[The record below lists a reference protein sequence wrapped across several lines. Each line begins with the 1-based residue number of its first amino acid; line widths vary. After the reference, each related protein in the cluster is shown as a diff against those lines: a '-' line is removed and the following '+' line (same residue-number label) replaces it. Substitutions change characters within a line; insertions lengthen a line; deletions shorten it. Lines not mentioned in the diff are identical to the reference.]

1 MAIDQLPF
9 DVKIPTNEPGT
20 TGIDQLDDETVEEE
34 VTWKDLPAPG
44 ALLMRK
50 PNKRE
55 WQAMKNFGRGI
66 LGMQKELALDMMPVL
81 GEKRMF
87 GYYDEEKELLQKAI
101 EEKDYPGIGVHGVG
115 APIMAAGMI
124 PWWLGGS
131 LIRPLTRN
139 VGKAYRIATAPFRKK
154 ASGYMEQGNELIG
167 YLGPQ
172 GYGEFSALIN
182 TPQKRVAYEQ
192 WLKGLPEYRRV
203 ADPAMVRTNL
213 REFQLLTPERI
224 AILDAE
230 GRAEAVI
237 RRSMPEAS
245 QAHVRKEFHKNVQ
258 EQKVKHQASVSD
270 KTKMLESG
278 SVPTRITEK
287 FTLGE
292 SLTPVRTGTAAT
304 TSEFLGSQAYD
315 VIGMANFKQMPVKNM
330 TEYLAGMVRSG
341 KLKKEELFDS
351 GLLKLDANNKPIGG
365 TLFDLS
371 SNTPNMVIGKQDILK
386 VLKESPAQ
394 NLKIKTYKSATVSPA
409 VYYDLYATTTMM
421 GNTMDNFLQ
430 KAIFAT
436 KNTAAR
442 GKLRQVQKDVKALDK
457 SMYHTANDLRF
468 DNSNFRNEF
477 FLPMVERMNNILPSL
492 DSGTQQVLRAYI
504 ENAKKINKMANQAGV
519 TKKGHVDIFQASGG
533 THSSF
538 ERDYS
543 LPGGFNYQEKVIYL
557 DEAIPFNRSS
567 GRARFTAHYPVDNP
581 IVHSR
586 YKTRYDRSGNEIIA
600 IEEIQS
606 DTLQP
611 FWGTK
616 KDATAAEKA
625 ALVKKREAMTSPFG
639 MTFKEALVRR
649 RLNEINKEMEP
660 FLPKNLKKEVA
671 PGQWVNR
678 SMTDKELKHLQKLDA
693 EKAELRKFLTKQ
705 DVQVE
710 GAAVSSLQSPVS
722 SEQVDFFPYLRRTGG
737 VPGYDMLA
745 IKTMVD
751 DAIRSGQRGV
761 TIVPAGVGNRSK
773 EAGMYIYYGDSRGTK
788 VKGLTQKALPGGK
801 KKKVSPDA
809 VYVDALKKIAKQIE
823 KEHGIKLK
831 VVQREIFN
839 YDPMKL
845 YAIENKNGEVIASF
859 KTRQNRDFVLAKKN
873 EMSPSGE
880 GFNAI
885 NFGEGAPGSP
895 EMRKGSFKS
904 IVLEIP
910 DSAAKQLSKKKM
922 STYRY
927 GGLVAIAPKREYF
940 AAVI

>member
-1 MAIDQLPF
+1 
-9 DVKIPTNEPGT
+9 
-20 TGIDQLDDETVEEE
+20 
-34 VTWKDLPAPG
+34 
-44 ALLMRK
+44 
-50 PNKRE
+50 
-55 WQAMKNFGRGI
+55 
-66 LGMQKELALDMMPVL
+66 
-81 GEKRMF
+81 
-87 GYYDEEKELLQKAI
+87 
-101 EEKDYPGIGVHGVG
+101 
-115 APIMAAGMI
+115 
-124 PWWLGGS
+124 
-131 LIRPLTRN
+131 
-139 VGKAYRIATAPFRKK
+139 
-154 ASGYMEQGNELIG
+154 
-167 YLGPQ
+167 
-172 GYGEFSALIN
+172 
-182 TPQKRVAYEQ
+182 
-192 WLKGLPEYRRV
+192 
-203 ADPAMVRTNL
+203 
-213 REFQLLTPERI
+213 
-224 AILDAE
+224 
-230 GRAEAVI
+230 
-237 RRSMPEAS
+237 
-245 QAHVRKEFHKNVQ
+245 
-258 EQKVKHQASVSD
+258 
-270 KTKMLESG
+270 MLESG

-315 VIGMANFKQMPVKNM
+315 VIGMANFNQMPVKNM

-386 VLKESPAQ
+386 ILKESPAQ

-442 GKLRQVQKDVKALDK
+442 SKLRQVQKDIKALDK
-457 SMYHTANDLRF
+457 SMYHTANDLKF
-468 DNSNFRNEF
+468 DNSNFQNVHF
-477 FLPMVERMNNILPSL
+477 VPMMERMNNLLPSL

-504 ENAKKINKMANQAGV
+504 ENAKKINKMANQGGV
-519 TKKGHVDIFQASGG
+519 TKKGHVEAFKASGG
-533 THSSF
+533 THSGF
-538 ERDYS
+538 ESAHS

-557 DEAIPFNRSS
+557 DEAIPFNTGK
-567 GRARFTAHYPVDNP
+567 GRTRFTSHFPVDNP
-581 IVHSR
+581 IVHIRS
-586 YKTRYDRSGNEIIA
+586 KSRYDRSGNPITA

-611 FWGTK
+611 FW
-616 KDATAAEKA
+616 DAGGKS
-625 ALVKKREAMTSPFG
+625 KREAMTSPFG
-639 MTFKEALVRR
+639 TALTEAHVRR

-660 FLPKNLKKEVA
+660 FLPKNLKTQVE

-678 SMTDKELKHLQKLDA
+678 TMTDKELKHLQKLDA

-705 DVQVE
+705 DAQLE
-710 GAAVSSLQSPVS
+710 GAATGAIRAPTG
-722 SEQVDFFPYLRRTGG
+722 EKVDFFPYLRRTGG

-761 TIVPAGVGNRSK
+761 TIVPAGVGNRSSD
-773 EAGMYIYYGDSRGTK
+773 AGMYLFYGDSRGTK
-788 VKGLTQKALPGGK
+788 IRGLKTKALPGGK

-809 VYVDALKKIAKQIE
+809 IYVDALRKIAKQIE
-823 KEHGIKLK
+823 KDHGIKLK

-845 YAIENKNGEVIASF
+845 YAIENKSGQVIASF

-910 DSAAKQLSKKKM
+910 DSAAKILSKKKM
-922 STYRY
+922 STYRE
-927 GGLVAIAPKREYF
+927 GGLVAITPKREYF

>member
-9 DVKIPTNEPGT
+9 NVKIPTNEPES
-20 TGIDQLDDETVEEE
+20 TGIDQLDNQVVEEE
-34 VTWKDLPAPG
+34 VTWKDFPPPG
-44 ALLMRK
+44 ALLMRA
-50 PNKRE
+50 PSERE
-55 WQAMKNFGRGI
+55 KIAMKNFGQGLI
-66 LGMQKELALDMMPVL
+66 NFQEQMSLDLIPGL
-81 GEKRMF
+81 GEHRMQ
-87 GYYDEEKELLQKAI
+87 GYTNEEIDLFKQAI
-101 EEKDYPGIGVHGVG
+101 EREDYPAATVHGIGT
-115 APIMAAGMI
+115 PIMAAGML
-124 PWWLGGS
+124 PWWFG
-131 LIRPLTRN
+131 IP
-139 VGKAYRIATAPFRKK
+139 GKWLSRAYRSATAPFRRK
-154 ASGYMEQGNELIG
+154 ASSYLEQGNQLIG
-167 YLGPQ
+167 STGTQNYQ
-172 GYGEFSALIN
+172 TFTRIIN
-182 TPQKRVAYEQ
+182 TPEKRVAYEQ

-203 ADPAMVRTNL
+203 AETRMVQRNL
-213 REFQLLTPERI
+213 EEFQLLTPERI

-230 GRAEAVI
+230 GRAEAAVG
-237 RRSMPEAS
+237 RGMPDAS
-245 QAHVRKEFHKNVQ
+245 RAQIYKEFQKNVQ
-258 EQKVKHQASVSD
+258 EQKVKHKASVSD

-315 VIGMANFKQMPVKNM
+315 VIGMANFNQMPVKNM

-386 VLKESPAQ
+386 ILKESPAQ

-442 GKLRQVQKDVKALDK
+442 SKLRQVQKDIKALDK
-457 SMYHTANDLRF
+457 SMYHTANDLKF
-468 DNSNFRNEF
+468 DNSNFQNVHF
-477 FLPMVERMNNILPSL
+477 VPMVERMNNLLPSL

-504 ENAKKINKMANQAGV
+504 ENAKKINKMANQGGV
-519 TKKGHVDIFQASGG
+519 TKKGHVEAFKASGG
-533 THSSF
+533 THSGF
-538 ERDYS
+538 ESAHS

-557 DEAIPFNRSS
+557 DEAIPFNTGK
-567 GRARFTAHYPVDNP
+567 GRTRFTSHFPVDNP
-581 IVHSR
+581 IVHIRS
-586 YKTRYDRSGNEIIA
+586 KSRYDRSGNPIIA

-611 FWGTK
+611 FWGK
-616 KDATAAEKA
+616 PEYKS
-625 ALVKKREAMTSPFG
+625 KREAMTSPFG
-639 MTFKEALVRR
+639 TALTEAHVRR

-660 FLPKNLKKEVA
+660 FLPKNLKTQVE

-678 SMTDKELKHLQKLDA
+678 TMTDKELKHLQKLDA
-693 EKAELRKFLTKQ
+693 EKAELRKFLIKQ
-705 DVQVE
+705 DAQLE
-710 GAAVSSLQSPVS
+710 GAATGAIRSPTG
-722 SEQVDFFPYLRRTGG
+722 EKVDFFPYLRRTGG

-751 DAIRSGQRGV
+751 DAIRSGQKGV
-761 TIVPAGVGNRSK
+761 TIVPAGVGNRASD
-773 EAGMYIYYGDSRGTK
+773 AGMYLFYGDSRGTK
-788 VKGLTQKALPGGK
+788 IRGLTQKALPGGK

-809 VYVDALKKIAKQIE
+809 IYVDALRKIAKQIE

-845 YAIENKNGEVIASF
+845 YAIENKSGQVIASF

-910 DSAAKQLSKKKM
+910 DSAAKILSKKKM
-922 STYRY
+922 STYRE

>member
-1 MAIDQLPF
+1 MS
-9 DVKIPTNEPGT
+9 
-20 TGIDQLDDETVEEE
+20 
-34 VTWKDLPAPG
+34 
-44 ALLMRK
+44 
-50 PNKRE
+50 
-55 WQAMKNFGRGI
+55 
-66 LGMQKELALDMMPVL
+66 LDMIPGL
-81 GEKRMF
+81 GEHRMQ
-87 GYYDEEKELLQKAI
+87 GYTQEEIDLFKKAV
-101 EEKDYPGIGVHGVG
+101 ERQDFPAVAVHGIGT
-115 APIMAAGMI
+115 PIMAAGML
-124 PWWLGGS
+124 PWWFGVPGKWLG
-131 LIRPLTRN
+131 R
-139 VGKAYRIATAPFRKK
+139 AYRSATAPFRRK
-154 ASGYMEQGNELIG
+154 ATSYMEQANELIG
-167 YLGPQ
+167 STGTQNYQ
-172 GYGEFSALIN
+172 RFTEVIN

-203 ADPAMVRTNL
+203 AETRMVQRNL
-213 REFQLLTPERI
+213 EEFQLLTPERI

-237 RRSMPEAS
+237 GRSMPEAS

-351 GLLKLDANNKPIGG
+351 GLLRLDANNKPIGG

-386 VLKESPAQ
+386 ILKESPAQ
-394 NLKIKTYKSATVSPA
+394 NLKIKTFKHATIAPST
-409 VYYDLYATTTMM
+409 YYDLYATTTMM

-442 GKLRQVQKDVKALDK
+442 GKLRQVQKDIKALDK

-468 DNSNFRNEF
+468 DHSNFQNVH
-477 FLPMVERMNNILPSL
+477 FLPMVERMNNLLPSL
-492 DSGTQQVLRAYI
+492 DSGTQQVLRAYM
-504 ENAKKINKMANQAGV
+504 ENAKKINNMANKFGV
-519 TKKGHVDIFQASGG
+519 TPKGHIEAFKASGG

-538 ERDYS
+538 ESAHS

-557 DEAIPFNRSS
+557 DEAIPFNTAK
-567 GRARFTAHYPVDNP
+567 GRKRYTSHFPVDNP
-581 IVHSR
+581 IVHIRS
-586 YKTRYDRSGNEIIA
+586 KSRYDRAGNEITA

-606 DTLQP
+606 DSLQG
-611 FWGTK
+611 FWGADVAGVK
-616 KDATAAEKA
+616 EKRAAMVSPYGTT
-625 ALVKKREAMTSPFG
+625 LTEAH
-639 MTFKEALVRR
+639 VRR

-678 SMTDKELKHLQKLDA
+678 SMTDAELKNLQKLDA

-722 SEQVDFFPYLRRTGG
+722 SEKVDFFPYLRRTGG

-761 TIVPAGVGNRSK
+761 TIVPAGVGNRASDK
-773 EAGMYIYYGDSRGTK
+773 GMYLFYGDARGTK
-788 VKGLTQKALPGGK
+788 IKGLKQKALPGGK

-809 VYVDALKKIAKQIE
+809 IYIDGLKKVAKQIE

-831 VVQREIFN
+831 VVQREIFD

-845 YAIENKNGEVIASF
+845 YAIENKSGQVVASF
-859 KTRQNRDFVLAKKN
+859 KTRQNRDFVLNKKN

-880 GFNAI
+880 GFTALNLA
-885 NFGEGAPGSP
+885 GGAPGS
-895 EMRKGSFKS
+895 KDLNKAAFKS

-910 DSAAKQLSKKKM
+910 DSAAKILSKKKM
-922 STYRY
+922 STYRE
-927 GGLVAIAPKREYF
+927 GGLVAITPKREYF

>member
-1 MAIDQLPF
+1 MPIDQLPRF
-9 DVKIPTNEPGT
+9 PEEPKIPES
-20 TGIDQLDDETVEEE
+20 TGINQLDTETVEEE
-34 VTWKDLPAPG
+34 VTWRDFPPPG
-44 ALLMRK
+44 ALLMRA
-50 PNKRE
+50 PTDRE
-55 WQAMKNFGRGI
+55 KIAMKNFGQGLI
-66 LGMQKELALDMMPVL
+66 NFQEQLSLDLVPGL
-81 GEKRMF
+81 GEHRMQ
-87 GYYDEEKELLQKAI
+87 GYTNEEIDLFKQAI
-101 EEKDYPGIGVHGVG
+101 EREDYPAATVHGIGT
-115 APIMAAGMI
+115 PIMAAGML
-124 PWWLGGS
+124 PWWFGV
-131 LIRPLTRN
+131 P
-139 VGKAYRIATAPFRKK
+139 GKWLSRAYRSATAPFRRK
-154 ASGYMEQGNELIG
+154 ASSYIEQANQLIG
-167 YLGPQ
+167 VPSGT
-172 GYGEFSALIN
+172 GFRSFHEAIN
-182 TPQKRVAYEQ
+182 TPRLRVAYEQ

-203 ADPAMVRTNL
+203 ADTRMVQRNL
-213 REFQLLTPERI
+213 EEFQLLTPQRI
-224 AILDAE
+224 DLLDIE
-230 GRAEAVI
+230 GRAEAAI
-237 RRSMPEAS
+237 GRGMPAS
-245 QAHVRKEFHKNVQ
+245 SPAQIHKEFQKNVQ

-315 VIGMANFKQMPVKNM
+315 VIGMANFNQMPVKNM

-386 VLKESPAQ
+386 ILKESPAQ

-442 GKLRQVQKDVKALDK
+442 SKLRQVQKDIKALDK
-457 SMYHTANDLRF
+457 SMYHTANDLKF
-468 DNSNFRNEF
+468 DNSNFQNVHF
-477 FLPMVERMNNILPSL
+477 VPMIERMNNLLPSL
-492 DSGTQQVLRAYI
+492 DSGTQQVLRAYM
-504 ENAKKINKMANQAGV
+504 ENAKKINNMANQGGV
-519 TKKGHVDIFQASGG
+519 TKKGHVEAFKASGG
-533 THSSF
+533 THSGF
-538 ERDYS
+538 ESAHS

-557 DEAIPFNRSS
+557 DEAIPFNTGK
-567 GRARFTAHYPVDNP
+567 GRKRYTSHFQVDNP
-581 IVHSR
+581 IVHIRS
-586 YKTRYDRSGNEIIA
+586 KSRYDRAGNEITA

-606 DTLQP
+606 DVLQP
-611 FWGTK
+611 FW
-616 KDATAAEKA
+616 DAGGKS
-625 ALVKKREAMTSPFG
+625 KREAMTSPFG
-639 MTFKEALVRR
+639 TALTEAHVRR

-660 FLPKNLKKEVA
+660 FLPKNLKTQVA

-705 DVQVE
+705 DVQLE
-710 GAAVSSLQSPVS
+710 GAATSAVRAPTA
-722 SEQVDFFPYLRRTGG
+722 EKVDFFPYLRRTGG

-761 TIVPAGVGNRSK
+761 TIVPAGVGNRSSD
-773 EAGMYIYYGDSRGTK
+773 AGMYLFYGDSRGTK

-809 VYVDALKKIAKQIE
+809 IYVDALRKIAKQIE
-823 KEHGIKLK
+823 KDHGIKLK

-845 YAIENKNGEVIASF
+845 YAIENKSGQVIASF

-910 DSAAKQLSKKKM
+910 DSAAKILSKKKM
-922 STYRY
+922 STYRE
-927 GGLVAIAPKREYF
+927 GGLVAITPKREYF

>member
-9 DVKIPTNEPGT
+9 NVKIPTNEPES
-20 TGIDQLDDETVEEE
+20 TGIDQLDNEVVEEE
-34 VTWKDLPAPG
+34 VTWKDLPPPG
-44 ALLMRK
+44 ALLMRA
-50 PNKRE
+50 PSERE
-55 WQAMKNFGRGI
+55 KTAMKNFGQGLI
-66 LGMQKELALDMMPVL
+66 NFQEQLSLDLIPGL
-81 GEKRMF
+81 GEVRMQQ
-87 GYYDEEKELLQKAI
+87 YTNEEIDLFRQAVER
-101 EEKDYPGIGVHGVG
+101 EDYPAATVHGIGT
-115 APIMAAGMI
+115 PIMAAGML
-124 PWWLGGS
+124 PWWFGV
-131 LIRPLTRN
+131 P
-139 VGKAYRIATAPFRKK
+139 GKWLSRAYRSATAPFRRK
-154 ASGYMEQGNELIG
+154 ASSYIEQANQLIG
-167 YLGPQ
+167 VPSGT
-172 GYGEFSALIN
+172 GFRSFHEAIN
-182 TPQKRVAYEQ
+182 TPRLRVAYEQ

-203 ADPAMVRTNL
+203 ADTRMVQRNL
-213 REFQLLTPERI
+213 EEFQLLTPQRI
-224 AILDAE
+224 DLLDIE
-230 GRAEAVI
+230 GRAEAAI
-237 RRSMPEAS
+237 GRGMPAS
-245 QAHVRKEFHKNVQ
+245 SPAQIHKEFQKNVQ
-258 EQKVKHQASVSD
+258 EQKVKHKASVSD

-315 VIGMANFKQMPVKNM
+315 VIGMANFNQMPVKNM

-386 VLKESPAQ
+386 ILKESPAQ

-442 GKLRQVQKDVKALDK
+442 SKLRQVQKDIKALDK
-457 SMYHTANDLRF
+457 SMYHTANDLKF
-468 DNSNFRNEF
+468 DNSNFQNVHF
-477 FLPMVERMNNILPSL
+477 VPMIERMNNLLPSL
-492 DSGTQQVLRAYI
+492 DSGTQQVLRAYM
-504 ENAKKINKMANQAGV
+504 ENAKKINNMANQGGV
-519 TKKGHVDIFQASGG
+519 TKKGHVEAFKASGG
-533 THSSF
+533 THGGF
-538 ERDYS
+538 ESAHS

-557 DEAIPFNRSS
+557 DEAIPFNTGK
-567 GRARFTAHYPVDNP
+567 GRTRFTSHFPVDNP
-581 IVHSR
+581 IVHIRS
-586 YKTRYDRSGNEIIA
+586 KSRYDRSGNPITA

-606 DTLQP
+606 DVLQP
-611 FWGTK
+611 FW
-616 KDATAAEKA
+616 DAGGKS
-625 ALVKKREAMTSPFG
+625 KREAMTSPFG
-639 MTFKEALVRR
+639 TALTEAHVRR

-660 FLPKNLKKEVA
+660 FLPKNLKTQVA

-705 DVQVE
+705 DVQLE
-710 GAAVSSLQSPVS
+710 GAATGAIRAPTG
-722 SEQVDFFPYLRRTGG
+722 EKVDFFPYLRRTGG

-751 DAIRSGQRGV
+751 DAIRSGQKGI
-761 TIVPAGVGNRSK
+761 TIVPAGVGNRSSD
-773 EAGMYIYYGDSRGTK
+773 AGMYLFYGDSRGTK

-809 VYVDALKKIAKQIE
+809 IYVDALRKIAKQIE
-823 KEHGIKLK
+823 KDHGIKLK

-845 YAIENKNGEVIASF
+845 YAIENKSGQVIASF

-910 DSAAKQLSKKKM
+910 DSAAKTLSKKKM
-922 STYRY
+922 STYRE
-927 GGLVAIAPKREYF
+927 GGLVAITPKREYF

>member
-154 ASGYMEQGNELIG
+154 ASS
-167 YLGPQ
+167 
-172 GYGEFSALIN
+172 YGEQANLLRGTQGQNFEWFTNIIN
-182 TPQKRVAYEQ
+182 TPRLRVAYDH
-192 WLKGLPEYRRV
+192 WLAGLPEYRRV
-203 ADPAMVRTNL
+203 SDARMVRTNL
-213 REFQLLTPERI
+213 HEFLRLDDHAINLLEIEGRTAAAVAVQRPYLTSPN
-224 AILDAE
+224 AILAE
-230 GRAEAVI
+230 TKKMV
-237 RRSMPEAS
+237 
-245 QAHVRKEFHKNVQ
+245 KEHKTQHQVV
-258 EQKVKHQASVSD
+258 VKD

-304 TSEFLGSQAYD
+304 TSEFLGSAAYD
-315 VIGMANFKQMPVKNM
+315 VIAAQNFKQMPVKNM
-330 TEYLAGMVRSG
+330 GEYLAGMVRSG

-519 TKKGHVDIFQASGG
+519 TKKGHVDVFQASGG

-567 GRARFTAHYPVDNP
+567 GRARFTTHYPVDNP

-611 FWGTK
+611 FWGTHS
-616 KDATAAEKA
+616 DATAAEKA

-639 MTFKEALVRR
+639 TTLTEAHVRR

-693 EKAELRKFLTKQ
+693 EKAELRKFLAKQ
-705 DVQVE
+705 DVQLTAT
-710 GAAVSSLQSPVS
+710 GSLAIRAPTG
-722 SEQVDFFPYLRRTGG
+722 EKVDFFPYLRRTGG

-773 EAGMYIYYGDSRGTK
+773 EAGMYMYYGDSRGTK

-845 YAIENKNGEVIASF
+845 YAIENKNGQVIASF

-922 STYRY
+922 STYRE